1 MRCVI
6 SLLSAINTT
15 CFKIEFHFW
24 SLFFQYKQNAVVEA
38 CERWLELNLIP
49 QVSNFM
55 RIEELATGVMT
66 GISVNRSGNTG
77 LLELKY
83 WKIF

>member
-1 MRCVI
+1 M
-6 SLLSAINTT
+6 
-15 CFKIEFHFW
+15 
-24 SLFFQYKQNAVVEA
+24 EA

-55 RIEELATGVMT
+55 RIEELKAGVVT
-66 GISVNRSGNTG
+66 GIAVNCPGNIG
-77 LLELKY
+77 LLELNY